1 LEKSQLWAT
10 DPRKGKVKK
19 PTQAKRRLEWDT
31 RARAD
36 QHWTLEAR
44 KGFRNNLGKKAC
56 IHCPERHKN
65 ESA

>member
-1 LEKSQLWAT
+1 MGHPPKN
-10 DPRKGKVKK
+10 